1 MDSKRL
7 PLPQENDPGHSYSRL
22 ATAIPKAFLW
32 IIAIP
37 RADLLPKQNA
47 TFNPSRANEKN
58 VLCVPCRVSDS
69 RASVVPRF

>member
-1 MDSKRL
+1 MDTKRL

-37 RADLLPKQNA
+37 RADLLPKQKCHVQPESGKRKKRTVCA
-47 TFNPSRANEKN
+47 VSR
-58 VLCVPCRVSDS
+58 
-69 RASVVPRF
+69 